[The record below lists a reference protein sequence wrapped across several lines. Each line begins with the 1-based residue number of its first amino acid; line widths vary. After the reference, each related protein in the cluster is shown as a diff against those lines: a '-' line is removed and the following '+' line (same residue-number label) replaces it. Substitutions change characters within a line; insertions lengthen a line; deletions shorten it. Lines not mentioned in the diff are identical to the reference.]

1 MSILIV
7 EDNTISL
14 RAVEMILHSHGL
26 ETVSAKTGRQAV
38 EILAGRADVQVILS
52 DLMMPEMDG
61 FELLEVLSKNPD
73 WSRIPVVVMTSI
85 SDADTVKKVVA
96 RGCKHYLIKPVREE
110 VLLPKIRQVLSD
122 APPSTE
128 TPLRP
133 KFKVLEE
140 SGLDPKRYEEIFDA
154 FHLEVNEAM
163 GFLSVGVPPPG
174 DLSIGSFLR
183 MREGVAL
190 LAGGRL
196 QVLLDGLKARGTCDW
211 NALRETIGNLAKAME
226 VAVERRERMR
236 EKLNRPPQSEL

>member
-26 ETVSAKTGRQAV
+26 ETVSAKTGKQAV
-38 EILAGRADVQVILS
+38 DVLAVREDIQVILS

-61 FELLEVLSKNPD
+61 FQLLEVLGKHPAWSK
-73 WSRIPVVVMTSI
+73 IPVVIMTSI
-85 SDADTVKKVVA
+85 SDAETVKKVVS

-110 VLLPKIRQVLSD
+110 ALLPKVRQVLAD
-122 APPSTE
+122 VPATTE

-140 SGLDPKRYEEIFDA
+140 SGLEPKQYEDLFDA
-154 FHLEVNEAM
+154 FNLEVREAV

-174 DLSIGSFLR
+174 DPSIAAFLR
-183 MREGVAL
+183 MREGAAL

-196 QVLLDGLKARGTCDW
+196 QALLDGLKARGSCDW
-211 NALRETIGNLAKAME
+211 DLLRETLGTLAKAME
-226 VAVERRERMR
+226 TAIERRERMR
-236 EKLNRPPQSEL
+236 EKLSRQSGEP

>member
-26 ETVSAKTGRQAV
+26 ETVSAKTGKQAV
-38 EILAGRADVQVILS
+38 EVLAVREDIQVILS

-61 FELLEVLSKNPD
+61 FQLLEVLGKHASWSK
-73 WSRIPVVVMTSI
+73 IPVVIMTSI
-85 SDADTVKKVVA
+85 SDAETVKKVVS

-110 VLLPKIRQVLSD
+110 ALLPKVRQVL
-122 APPSTE
+122 AEVPATIE

-140 SGLDPKRYEEIFDA
+140 SGLEPKQYEDLFDA
-154 FHLEVNEAM
+154 FNLEVREAV
-163 GFLSVGVPPPG
+163 GFLSVGVPPTG
-174 DLSIGSFLR
+174 DSSIAAFLR
-183 MREGVAL
+183 MREGAAL

-196 QVLLDGLKARGTCDW
+196 QALLDGLKARGSCDW
-211 NALRETIGNLAKAME
+211 DLLRETLGALAKAMDT
-226 VAVERRERMR
+226 AIERRERMR
-236 EKLNRPPQSEL
+236 EKLSRQSGEP